1 MTSSNTSGVPTN
13 PPPSPIPMKKKSKR
27 KGVSWYKRKLD
38 KVFSLWVRRRERA
51 CVTCGARGNLQ
62 AGHFVSRSCNQ
73 LRFDERNVHT
83 QCLRCN
89 VFLRGNM
96 VVYADFMERTYG
108 SGILKEMMR
117 EKVKMKQWKVSELE
131 ELIKKYQ

>member
-1 MTSSNTSGVPTN
+1 
-13 PPPSPIPMKKKSKR
+13 
-27 KGVSWYKRKLD
+27 
-38 KVFSLWVRRRERA
+38 
-51 CVTCGARGNLQ
+51 
-62 AGHFVSRSCNQ
+62 
-73 LRFDERNVHT
+73 
-83 QCLRCN
+83 
-89 VFLRGNM
+89 M